1 MVPRMSVKLVKQMSN
16 KKPPEKNVKS
26 IQFDLFKQ
34 FVTNNQS
41 EVSNSIDI
49 WESIPKY
56 FINEKQAQK
65 LRYSDGLAQSFKWEY
80 HYNNTLYMVKITPAQ
95 IEQEN
100 GKEKAF
106 FPGPTEELVEE
117 ALKKILTDQSLGLHV
132 PNEYETWVKFTLKMI
147 YKELLSRGRSRSI
160 TEIKHAIQVM
170 NKCNIA
176 LYKGDKE
183 VWSGSI
189 LQDLVTVDR
198 GDYIEDPSAY
208 HIARLPLFVS
218 NAINKLQY
226 RQYNYSRLMQ
236 CKDQLS
242 GWIYRRLINH
252 FRQAGHDNSYHTLF
266 SQLEESGLLQQG
278 TPRDNRKKVINALE
292 TLVDKKVIKSYVPEE
307 KKEGRKIID
316 VKYTFYASTEFVK
329 EQKAANKRTNDNYM
343 IALNNGIAVDK
354 R

>member
-1 MVPRMSVKLVKQMSN
+1 MVQRMPVKLVKQMSK

-34 FVTNNQS
+34 FVTNDQS

-56 FINEKQAQK
+56 FINEKQAKK

-183 VWSGSI
+183 AWSGSI

-252 FRQAGHDNSYHTLF
+252 YKQAGPENSYHTLF
-266 SQLEESGLLQQG
+266 SSLEESGLLQQG
-278 TPRDNRKKVINALE
+278 TLRDNRKKALNALE
-292 TLVDKKVIKSYVPEE
+292 TLVKKEVIERYDSLE
-307 KKEGRKIID
+307 KKEGRKIVD
-316 VKYTFYASTEFVK
+316 VKYTLYPSAEFVK
-329 EQKAANKRTNDNYM
+329 EQKAANKRASDNYM
-343 IALNNGIAVDK
+343 RALNSGITVDK
-354 R
+354 G